1 MCPSR
6 SPGNGAWPLA
16 RHSSL
21 VRCVRA
27 TVLQDNPDRTASR
40 HRSEAGSATLS
51 DRLLPAARPR
61 MRTACGVGE
70 VPLLACELFDST
82 ELLSRMAM
90 ETMLA
95 GLSTRRSGVGLEPV
109 GQQVTG
115 SSKVTVLADGS

>member
-1 MCPSR
+1 MSVAIT
-6 SPGNGAWPLA
+6 GQWAWPLA

-40 HRSEAGSATLS
+40 HGSEAGSVTLRG
-51 DRLLPAARPR
+51 RLLPVPRPR
-61 MRTACGVGE
+61 MRTASGASE
-70 VPLLACELFDST
+70 VPLPACELFDST
-82 ELLSRMAM
+82 ELLSRTAM

-109 GQQVTG
+109 GQQVAG
-115 SSKVTVLADGS
+115 SSKATVLADGS